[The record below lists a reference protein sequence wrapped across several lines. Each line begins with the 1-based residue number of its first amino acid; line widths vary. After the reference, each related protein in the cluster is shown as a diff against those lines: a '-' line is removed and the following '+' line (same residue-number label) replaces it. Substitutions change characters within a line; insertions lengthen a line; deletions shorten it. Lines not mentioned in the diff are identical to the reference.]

1 MALHVHC
8 RYQVCNSILFYSLY
22 KGPFTNTCKGGP
34 DTKKNIYRKNC
45 PGLPSDCK
53 KISGPPL
60 LPWKLWVNPIEKHVN
75 SIFTRKFVVI
85 CFRAPLTKVKYFK
98 GPLFASDPPC
108 KCLWM
113 VPKAWISIIK
123 YFTNCFSKMKCVVFA
138 CITAWL
144 SFQDDLV
151 HEKKFG
157 TVPDRIKR

>member
-1 MALHVHC
+1 MTLHVHC
-8 RYQVCNSILFYSLY
+8 RTKFAIPSC
-22 KGPFTNTCKGGP
+22 FTLC
-34 DTKKNIYRKNC
+34 I
-45 PGLPSDCK
+45 SDRSQALVRGAWCK
-53 KISGPPL
+53 KKKIAKIVRGSLQTAKKFQAPPL

-85 CFRAPLTKVKYFK
+85 CFRVPLTRVKNYK
-98 GPLFASDPPC
+98 GPLFASGPPY
-108 KCLWM
+108 KCLWT

-123 YFTNCFSKMKCVVFA
+123 YFTNCFLKMKCVVFA